1 MDLIIRPEKSGCYLL
16 EGTEAKSG
24 IVMTVFSTAS
34 AVGKT
39 MLSINM
45 SAELARMGYEVC
57 LLDLDVQ
64 FGDVA
69 NYLHLSPEK
78 TIFDAQE
85 ALRQN
90 PDNFLPGQFLTTY
103 KYHEVAFQTF
113 TAPSRMEE
121 AYNLST
127 EAICQIIKVMQR
139 HFDYVVLDTASAFS
153 ELNLTVMDMSTIVT
167 FVGIVD
173 FIPTI
178 KNMKIGYDTM
188 HGIGYDHNKVRFI
201 LNRSNSRTR
210 IELSD
215 VKQLLGFGFYH
226 MLPNDFMEA
235 RKSIHEGVPVVLRA
249 ESSDLQDALRALI
262 AKYTNR
268 QMDASQEDIN
278 AGLFSGL
285 KRIFK

>member
-1 MDLIIRPEKSGCYLL
+1 
-16 EGTEAKSG
+16 
-24 IVMTVFSTAS
+24 MTVFSTAS

-153 ELNLTVMDMSTIVT
+153 ELNLAVMDMSTIVT

-178 KNMKIGYDTM
+178 KNMKIGTDTLKNLNYDK
-188 HGIGYDHNKVRFI
+188 NKIRLV
-201 LNRSNSRTR
+201 LNRSNAKTR
-210 IELSD
+210 ISIDD
-215 VKQLLGFGFYH
+215 VERLLGEEFYH
-226 MLPNDFMEA
+226 ILPNDFKA
-235 RKSIHEGVPVVLRA
+235 ASQSIKEGIPLVLRQVNT
-249 ESSDLQDALRALI
+249 ELSEALRDLVI
-262 AKYTNR
+262 RYTN
-268 QMDASQEDIN
+268 QGGLETAEKDSQGAEN
-278 AGLFSGL
+278 SWLS
-285 KRIFK
+285 RIFG